1 MSAVCTCVYPPDYVT
16 VCALHPWGHSDASPL
31 SPCPGAAHLP
41 AISPLLYVGNKRA
54 AAERA
59 GGYDVVVSTTVPVDA
74 AGREDVAGALSTH
87 VLLYE
92 DTEEASHADTARR
105 QIADGARL
113 VADAV
118 AAGKTVLVHCE
129 WGQNRSCSICCAFA
143 VLYADTGAGA
153 TGGEEGGAGR
163 EAGEGAGAESG
174 GAESGGAEGGSSGG
188 GCGGSG
194 GGGSGS
200 GGGGWTAAAAVAYCR
215 ERNQADRSYRGQE
228 PPNGGAM
235 HNQVFVGFVE
245 ELERERDEKAGG
257 EAKA

>member
-1 MSAVCTCVYPPDYVT
+1 MSAACTCVYPPDYVS

-31 SPCPGAAHLP
+31 SSCPGAAHLP

-59 GGYDVVVSTTVPVDA
+59 GGYDVVVSTTVPVDSE
-74 AGREDVAGALSTH
+74 GREDAAGALSTH

-143 VLYADTGAGA
+143 VLYADTGS
-153 TGGEEGGAGR
+153 
-163 EAGEGAGAESG
+163 EAGEGAGAAG
-174 GAESGGAEGGSSGG
+174 GEAEGDSSSGSGG

-194 GGGSGS
+194 GSGSGS

-245 ELERERDEKAGG
+245 ELEKARDEKAGG